1 MVNVQKE
8 LKENR
13 AVLIGFIKNE
23 QNEFLPEETLNELE
37 LLTETLG
44 LKVTYKVL
52 KRLREINPKFYM
64 GKGTLEEITLI
75 ARKENANYLIF
86 DDTLS
91 YSQIKNIS
99 DYTNLYVLDRPH
111 LIIEI
116 FEKRAKTNE
125 AKIQVELARLKM
137 ELPAIIG
144 IGRSLDQQMG
154 IVGIRAGRGE
164 KLVEL
169 KRRAIERRIN
179 TLNKELKKIEK
190 RREIRRKL
198 REKSEIPV
206 VSIVGYTNSGKSTL
220 FNALTNE
227 ETFTENMLFATLDT
241 LVRKTYLNKYEK
253 EVLVVDT
260 VGFIQKLPPLLVSS
274 FKSTLEEINYSDL
287 IIHLIDASS
296 PSYKKHMISVK
307 EILSEILYKDI
318 KIINVYNKIDLL
330 KDYQIERI
338 KNEDESGILISA
350 LKKINIDELKDRIGF
365 EIFERSNILNYWFFS
380 FEWGWKL
387 SYIFFKFSF
396 VKCV

>member
-1 MVNVQKE
+1 MVNTLNQI
-8 LKENR
+8 KENR

-23 QNEFLPEETLNELE
+23 INEFLPEETLNELE

-44 LKVTYKVL
+44 LKVTYKIL
-52 KRLREINPKFYM
+52 KRLREINPKYYI
-64 GKGTLEEITLI
+64 GKGALEEIKLI
-75 ARKENANYLIF
+75 AQKENAKYLIF
-86 DDTLS
+86 DETLS

-99 DYTNLYVLDRPH
+99 EYTNLYVLDRPH

-144 IGRSLDQQMG
+144 IGKSLDQQMG

-164 KLVEL
+164 KLIEL

-179 TLNKELKKIEK
+179 NLNKELKKIEK

-198 REKSEIPV
+198 REKSQIPV

-227 ETFTENMLFATLDT
+227 ETYTENMLFATLDT
-241 LVRKTYLNKYEK
+241 LVRKAYLKKYDK
-253 EVLVVDT
+253 EILVIDT
-260 VGFIQKLPPLLVSS
+260 VGFIQKLPPLLISS

-296 PSYKKHMISVK
+296 PSFKKHMISVK
-307 EILSEILYKDI
+307 EILDEILYKEI
-318 KIINVYNKIDLL
+318 KILNVYNKIDLL
-330 KDYQIERI
+330 NEYQIERI
-338 KNEDESGILISA
+338 KKEDETGILISA
-350 LKKINIDELKDRIGF
+350 LKKINIDELKDKIGY
-365 EIFERSNILNYWFFS
+365 ELFERADILKY
-380 FEWGWKL
+380 
-387 SYIFFKFSF
+387 
-396 VKCV
+396 

>member
-1 MVNVQKE
+1 MVVE
-8 LKENR
+8 LKQNKENR
-13 AVLIGFIKNE
+13 AVLIGLIKNE
-23 QNEFLPEETLNELE
+23 YSEFSPEETLNELE
-37 LLTETLG
+37 LLTQTLG
-44 LKVTYKVL
+44 IKVTYKVL
-52 KRLREINPKFYM
+52 KRLREINPKYFV
-64 GKGTLEEITLI
+64 GKGLLEEITLI

-99 DYTNLYVLDRPH
+99 EFSNLYVLDRPH

-116 FEKRAKTNE
+116 FDKRAKTNE

-198 REKSEIPV
+198 REKSKIPTI
-206 VSIVGYTNSGKSTL
+206 SIVGYTNSGKSTL

-227 ETFTENMLFATLDT
+227 DTYVEDMLFATLDT
-241 LVRKTYLNKYEK
+241 LVRKIFLPKYEK
-253 EVLVVDT
+253 EILIIDT

-274 FKSTLEEINYSDL
+274 FKSTLEEINFSDL
-287 IIHLIDASS
+287 IIHLIDASN
-296 PSYKKHMISVK
+296 PSYKKHMITVN
-307 EILSEILYKDI
+307 EILKEILYKDI

-330 KDYQIERI
+330 KDYQIEKLKR
-338 KNEDESGILISA
+338 EDESGILISA
-350 LKKINIDELKDRIGF
+350 LKKLNIDELKDRIGEELF
-365 EIFERSNILNYWFFS
+365 EKTNILNY
-380 FEWGWKL
+380 
-387 SYIFFKFSF
+387 
-396 VKCV
+396 

>member
-1 MVNVQKE
+1 MVNTYNQS
-8 LKENR
+8 KENR

-23 QNEFLPEETLNELE
+23 INEFLPEETLNELE

-52 KRLREINPKFYM
+52 KRLREINPKYYI
-64 GKGTLEEITLI
+64 GKGALEEIKLI
-75 ARKENANYLIF
+75 ANRENAKYLIF

-99 DYTNLYVLDRPH
+99 EYTNLYVLDRPH

-164 KLVEL
+164 KLIEL

-198 REKSEIPV
+198 REKSQIPV

-241 LVRKTYLNKYEK
+241 LVRKTYLKKYDK
-253 EVLVVDT
+253 EILVIDT
-260 VGFIQKLPPLLVSS
+260 VGFIQKLPPLLISS

-296 PSYKKHMISVK
+296 ISYKKHMISVK
-307 EILSEILYKDI
+307 EILDEILYKDI

-330 KDYQIERI
+330 NEYQIERI
-338 KNEDESGILISA
+338 RKEDEGGILISA
-350 LKKINIDELKDRIGF
+350 LKKINIDELKDIIGF
-365 EIFERSNILNYWFFS
+365 ELFEKTNSLKY
-380 FEWGWKL
+380 
-387 SYIFFKFSF
+387 
-396 VKCV
+396 

>member
-1 MVNVQKE
+1 MVNT
-8 LKENR
+8 LNYIKENR
-13 AVLIGFIKNE
+13 AILVGFIKNE
-23 QNEFLPEETLNELE
+23 HNEFLPEETLNELE

-52 KRLREINPKFYM
+52 KRLREINPKYFM
-64 GKGTLEEITLI
+64 GKGMLEEITLI
-75 ARKENANYLIF
+75 ARKENASYLIF
-86 DDTLS
+86 DETLS

-99 DYTNLYVLDRPH
+99 DYTNLFVLDRPH

-116 FEKRAKTNE
+116 FEKRAKSNE

-198 REKSEIPV
+198 REKSDIPI

-227 ETFTENMLFATLDT
+227 ETYTENMLFATLDT
-241 LVRKTYLNKYEK
+241 LIRKMYLNKYEK
-253 EVLVVDT
+253 ELLVVDT
-260 VGFIQKLPPLLVSS
+260 VGFIQKLPPLLISS

-287 IIHLIDASS
+287 IIHLIDASH

-307 EILSEILYKDI
+307 EILDEILYKEI

-330 KDYQIERI
+330 KEYQIERI
-338 KNEDESGILISA
+338 RKEDESGILISA

-365 EIFERSNILNYWFFS
+365 EIFEKSNILNF
-380 FEWGWKL
+380 
-387 SYIFFKFSF
+387 
-396 VKCV
+396 

>member
-1 MVNVQKE
+1 MVNE
-8 LKENR
+8 INRIKENS
-13 AVLIGFIKNE
+13 AILIGFIKNE
-23 QNEFLPEETLNELE
+23 QSDFLPEETLNELE

-44 LKVTYKVL
+44 LKVKYKIL
-52 KRLREINPKFYM
+52 KRLREINPKYYI
-64 GKGTLEEITLI
+64 GKGMLEEIVLI
-75 ARKENANYLIF
+75 AKKENANYLIF
-86 DDTLS
+86 DETLS

-99 DYTNLYVLDRPH
+99 EYSNLFVLDRPH

-116 FEKRAKTNE
+116 FEKRAKTKE

-164 KLVEL
+164 KLIEL

-198 REKSEIPV
+198 REKLSIPL

-227 ETFTENMLFATLDT
+227 ETYTENMLFATLDT
-241 LVRKTYLNKYEK
+241 LVRKMYLTRFNK
-253 EVLVVDT
+253 EVLVIDT
-260 VGFIQKLPPLLVSS
+260 VGFIQKLPPLLISS

-296 PSYKKHMISVK
+296 PSYKKHMVTVK
-307 EILSEILYKDI
+307 NILDEILDKDI

-330 KDYQIERI
+330 NEYQIERI
-338 KNEDESGILISA
+338 KKEDENGILISA
-350 LKKINIDELKDRIGF
+350 LHKINIDQLKDRIGLELF
-365 EIFERSNILNYWFFS
+365 EKTNILNY
-380 FEWGWKL
+380 
-387 SYIFFKFSF
+387 
-396 VKCV
+396 